1 MSATSG
7 IGVSQDLS
15 AQFSTAVESKDIRF
29 IKVSIDNELL
39 VHDLSVPVQ
48 GTLAEDLAK
57 LQDPQIISDD
67 VPAYIL
73 VRLDEPPTQWLVI
86 DYVPEGTKI
95 RNKMLYASS
104 RGSLTRSLGSSVFT
118 DSIFATSKEDLT
130 AEAYAAHRRHVT
142 APQPLS
148 TREQE
153 IADARAAE
161 REAGTHSYRP
171 KVNPIGHGAGLK
183 WTDQV
188 EDAIKTLG
196 QGEDSGLV
204 LLNIDVPTETLTLV
218 SVTSASVEDLP
229 SALPTSEPSY
239 AFFAWSHSHSSSPR
253 RDIIFIYSCPSAS
266 PIKHRMLYSTSAYP
280 IYMVA
285 KTLLPPDTVAARR
298 IETSDPKEI
307 TEDYL
312 KIELKLSF
320 DNSVPQNA
328 LEALDGGEKKP
339 FAKPKG
345 PNRRR

>member
-39 VHDLSVPVQ
+39 IHDLSVPVQ

-57 LQDPQIISDD
+57 LQDPEIISDD

-171 KVNPIGHGAGLK
+171 KVNPIGHGVGLK

-218 SVTSASVEDLP
+218 SVTSASVEDLS

-253 RDIIFIYSCPSAS
+253 RDIIFIYSCPSTS

-285 KTLLPPDTVAARR
+285 KTLLHPDTVAARR

-307 TEDYL
+307 TEGYL
-312 KIELKLSF
+312 KIELKLSS
-320 DNSVPQNA
+320 DNSVSQNA
-328 LEALDGGEKKP
+328 SEVLDGGEKKP

>member
-57 LQDPQIISDD
+57 LQDPEIISDD

-95 RNKMLYASS
+95 RSKMLYAAS

-153 IADARAAE
+153 IANARAAE
-161 REAGTHSYRP
+161 REAGAHSYRP
-171 KVNPIGHGAGLK
+171 KVNPVGHGVGLK

-188 EDAIKTLG
+188 EDVIKALG

-218 SVTSASVEDLP
+218 SVTSASVEDLS

-253 RDIIFIYSCPSAS
+253 RDIIFIYSCPSTS

-285 KTLLPPDTVAARR
+285 KTLLPPDTVAPRR

-312 KIELKLSF
+312 KIELKLTS
-320 DNSVPQNA
+320 DNSVPNA
-328 LEALDGGEKKP
+328 SEALDGGEKKP

>member
-7 IGVSQDLS
+7 IGVSPELS

-39 VHDLSVPVQ
+39 VHDLSVPIQ
-48 GTLAEDLAK
+48 GTLVEDLAK
-57 LQDPQIISDD
+57 LQDPEIISDD

-95 RNKMLYASS
+95 RSKMLYAAS
-104 RGSLTRSLGSSVFT
+104 RGSLTRSLGSSIFT

-148 TREQE
+148 IREQE

-161 REAGTHSYRP
+161 REAGAHSYRP
-171 KVNPIGHGAGLK
+171 KVNPVGHGVGLK

-188 EDAIKTLG
+188 EDAIKALG

-218 SVTSASVEDLP
+218 SVTSASVEDLS

-253 RDIIFIYSCPSAS
+253 RDIIFIYSCPSTS

-312 KIELKLSF
+312 KIELKLTS
-320 DNSVPQNA
+320 DNSVPNA
-328 LEALDGGEKKP
+328 PEALDGGEKKP

>member
-15 AQFSTAVESKDIRF
+15 TRFLAAVDSKDTRF

-48 GTLAEDLAK
+48 GTLSEDLAK
-57 LQDPQIISDD
+57 LQDSEIIRDD

-86 DYVPEGTKI
+86 DFVPEGTNV
-95 RNKMLYASS
+95 RYKMLYAAS
-104 RGSLTRSLGSSVFT
+104 RRSLTRSLGSSVFT
-118 DSIFATSKEDLT
+118 DSIFVTSKEDLT
-130 AEAYAAHRRHVT
+130 EAYAAHRRHVT

-161 REAGTHSYRP
+161 REAGAHSYRP
-171 KVNPIGHGAGLK
+171 KVNPIGHGVGLN
-183 WTDQV
+183 WSDEV
-188 EDAIKTLG
+188 EDAIKALG
-196 QGEDSGLV
+196 HGEGSGLV
-204 LLNIDVPTETLTLV
+204 LMNIDIPTETLTLV
-218 SVTSASVEDLP
+218 SSTSASVKDLS
-229 SALPTSEPSY
+229 SALPTSEPGY

-253 RDIIFIYSCPSAS
+253 RDIIFIYSCPSTS

-285 KTLLPPDTVAARR
+285 KTLLPPDVVAARR

-312 KIELKLSF
+312 KIELKLTS
-320 DNSVPQNA
+320 DNSASNA
-328 LEALDGGEKKP
+328 SELPDSGEKKP

>member
-15 AQFSTAVESKDIRF
+15 AQFSAAVESKDIRF
-29 IKVSIDNELL
+29 FKVSIDNELL

-57 LQDPQIISDD
+57 LQEPEIIQDD
-67 VPAYIL
+67 IPAYIL
-73 VRLDEPPTQWLVI
+73 VRLDDPPTQWLVI

-95 RNKMLYASS
+95 RYKMLYASS
-104 RGSLTRSLGSSVFT
+104 RGSLTRSLGSSFFA

-148 TREQE
+148 SREQE

-161 REAGTHSYRP
+161 REAGAHSYRP
-171 KVNPIGHGAGLK
+171 KVNPVGHGVGLK
-183 WTDQV
+183 WTDQA
-188 EDAIKTLG
+188 EDAIKALG

-204 LLNIDVPTETLTLV
+204 LLNIDVPTETLNLV
-218 SVTSASVEDLP
+218 SVTSASVEDLS

-239 AFFAWSHSHSSSPR
+239 AFFAWSHSHTSSPR
-253 RDIIFIYSCPSAS
+253 RDIIFIYSCPSTS
-266 PIKHRMLYSTSAYP
+266 PIKYRMLYSTSAYP

-285 KTLLPPDTVAARR
+285 KTLLPPDSVATRR
-298 IETSDPKEI
+298 IETSDPKEL

-312 KIELKLSF
+312 KTELKFTS
-320 DNSVPQNA
+320 DDGAPNA
-328 LEALDGGEKKP
+328 SEVLDGGEKKP